1 MNANMELATFLD
13 QNGIATEAW
22 ETTGLKWDELL
33 LIAQDHDAQAE
44 HLRDSAELFAR
55 VIQRFPTVHSV
66 RWRVKDAEHLLAK
79 IVRKR
84 IEKNTKYKEISVG
97 NYFEVVTDL
106 VGLRALHLFKE
117 DCFAIDLNIR
127 DKWALTEPATA
138 YVREGDPQDLTDRFR
153 ACRFEVK
160 NHPAGY
166 RSVHYVCK
174 TQPLQRAVFTEIQV
188 RTIFEEGWS
197 EIDHRV
203 RYPNFSQDKL
213 VGYFLTIFNR
223 LAGSADEMGTFVQG
237 LTAALRS
244 YDDGLLEANRQKEQA
259 LKAMDSMFDDLEA
272 LKKQDADTNRT
283 LTALQQEISKLR
295 KLTILDD
302 LHSDSTRNALTN
314 WAGSDSHSLM
324 DSLLKTPT
332 LAELEG
338 SSLQTLAKALEPSG
352 STNALIKCIKGGLS
366 VQAPRKNPG
375 G

>member
-1 MNANMELATFLD
+1 MELATFLD
-13 QNGIATEAW
+13 RNGIATEAW
-22 ETTGLKWDELL
+22 EATRLKWDELL

-55 VIQRFPTVHSV
+55 VIQRFPAVHSV

-79 IVRKR
+79 IARKR
-84 IEKNTKYKEISVG
+84 VEKNPKYAEISVG

-117 DCFAIDLNIR
+117 DCFAIDSNIR
-127 DKWALTEPATA
+127 EKWAPTELATA
-138 YVREGDPQDLTDRFR
+138 YIREGDPQDLTDRFR
-153 ACRFEVK
+153 ACGFDVK

-174 TQPLQRAVFTEIQV
+174 TQPLQRAVFAEIQV

-244 YDDGLLEANRQKEQA
+244 FDVRLLEANRQKEEA
-259 LKAMDSMFDDLEA
+259 LTAMDTMLDDLEA
-272 LKKQDADTNRT
+272 LKKQDADTNRK
-283 LTALQQEISKLR
+283 LTALQQEVAKLR
-295 KLTILDD
+295 KLTSLDD
-302 LHSDSTRNALTN
+302 LLSDSSRNALSN
-314 WAGSDSHSLM
+314 WAGSDSRTLI
-324 DSLLKTPT
+324 DSLSKTPT
-332 LAELEG
+332 LTEAHRLSLEG
-338 SSLQTLAKALEPSG
+338 SSLQALVKSLEQSG
-352 STNALIKCIKGGLS
+352 STNALLKGLKAAS
-366 VQAPRKNPG
+366 EV
-375 G
+375 